1 MPRILLA
8 ITVLAVYQAAP
19 VVAQTPDFSGT
30 WMLDEAV
37 SQITPKAGLGA
48 LGAVGTPER
57 LHITHAANGDL
68 TLQSEWNTSEARLYR
83 PGSET
88 VIPVGPDDTLR
99 VRAHWD
105 DATLIAEG
113 RRPTAGGGSRILGVR
128 RALSLSGDGGTLT
141 IEATTTTAD
150 GDATSTMIYTRL
162 ANLGPCE
169 QWSEPCEPR

>member
-57 LHITHAANGDL
+57 AC
-68 TLQSEWNTSEARLYR
+68 TS
-83 PGSET
+83 PM
-88 VIPVGPDDTLR
+88 P
-99 VRAHWD
+99 
-105 DATLIAEG
+105 
-113 RRPTAGGGSRILGVR
+113 PTA
-128 RALSLSGDGGTLT
+128 T
-141 IEATTTTAD
+141 
-150 GDATSTMIYTRL
+150 
-162 ANLGPCE
+162 
-169 QWSEPCEPR
+169 